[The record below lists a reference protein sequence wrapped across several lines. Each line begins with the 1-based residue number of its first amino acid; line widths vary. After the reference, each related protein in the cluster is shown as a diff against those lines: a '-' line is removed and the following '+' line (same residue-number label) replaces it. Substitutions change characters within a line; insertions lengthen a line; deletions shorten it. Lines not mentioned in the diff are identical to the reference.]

1 MYKHLTKEDWIKNLK
16 FSNNYIVDA
25 LIVNGTGK
33 PEDAIA
39 IFNNIINENKKIYDI
54 THLQDP
60 FFKNVIEFKLRD
72 KTVWFSTVYG
82 GAFLSELTHIASMLG
97 SKKNFL
103 VGSCGA
109 LQDDLEMGD
118 IIIPTYSYGDEST
131 TRMYNI
137 SQDNKHYS
145 NEELSTEIQ
154 NSIDKKYHSKNGP
167 LVTCQAMLAE
177 TQEDINNW
185 EKDGYLG
192 VEMESSTF
200 FAVSNYFNVPSTAII
215 HIADNLIKNE
225 LVGDEE
231 YQKKKELRDELKTY
245 KYDVIFENILGE

>member
-1 MYKHLTKEDWIKNLK
+1 MYKHFTREDWIKNLQLPT
-16 FSNNYIVDA
+16 YYTVDA

-33 PEDAIA
+33 QEDALNTFKDVISK
-39 IFNNIINENKKIYDI
+39 NNKVSNIN
-54 THLQDP
+54 HLKES
-60 FFKNVIEFKLRD
+60 FFKNVVEFQLED
-72 KTVWFSTVYG
+72 KTIWFSTVSG
-82 GAFLSELTHIASMLG
+82 GAFLSELIHIACMLG

-145 NEELSTEIQ
+145 NEELSTEIE
-154 NSIDKKYHSKNGP
+154 NSIDKKYHSKKGP

-215 HIADNLIKNE
+215 HIADNLVKNE
-225 LVGDEE
+225 LVGSEK
-231 YQKKKELRDELKTY
+231 YQEKKELRDDLKTY
-245 KYDVIFENILGE
+245 KYDVIFENILVE